1 MLAICAPADALS
13 FSNGQMRVDSSEF
26 RRILGHWTSGVAVV
40 ATVTPDGAPRGLTA
54 SAVASV
60 SLDPPL
66 VLVCVERSANTHDS
80 IRDARAFSINVL
92 SQSGE
97 RLARRFASD
106 ETAEK
111 FDGIAWR
118 AEVTG
123 SPILED
129 ALAWVDCTLFDV
141 YDGGDHG
148 IFVGEVVAGYAREDE
163 PLVYYRSGYHRL
175 MP

>member
-1 MLAICAPADALS
+1 
-13 FSNGQMRVDSSEF
+13 MRVDPSEF

-40 ATVTPDGAPRGLTA
+40 ATVTHDGAPRALTA

-60 SLDPPL
+60 SLEPPL
-66 VLVCVERSANTHDS
+66 VLACVERSADTHDA
-80 IRDARAFSINVL
+80 IRHARVFSINVL
-92 SQSGE
+92 PQSGE
-97 RLARRFASD
+97 RLARRFAGD

-111 FDGIAWR
+111 FTGIAYR
-118 AEVTG
+118 SEVTG

-129 ALAWVDCTLFDV
+129 ALAWVDCTLYDV

-148 IFVGEVVAGYAREDE
+148 IFVGTVVAGFAREGE

-175 MP
+175 LP